1 MQPEKM
7 ATDEFNTICELG
19 KFSKDFDFKKA
30 VSEFFWSIIC
40 SSDSYKEELVTNC
53 ITKFSEMVKY
63 WDMDVKQEFFIKLQ
77 ANIDHELSTVSSL
90 KVFKQLIKDQKDRTS
105 YNITY
110 SQQQASTTATVET
123 EELTLAKSLD
133 ILITQRNLV
142 SSLLSNLTK
151 YCLKVKTLLPAG
163 HTSDVSQRKKINLVN
178 PKYSHHEEIDE
189 RLSFIKYLA
198 SVS

>member
-1 MQPEKM
+1 M
-7 ATDEFNTICELG
+7 
-19 KFSKDFDFKKA
+19 
-30 VSEFFWSIIC
+30 
-40 SSDSYKEELVTNC
+40 TNC

-63 WDMDVKQEFFIKLQ
+63 WDMPVKHQFFVDLQ
-77 ANIDHELSTVSSL
+77 ANIDQELSSVSCL
-90 KVFKQLIKDQKDRTS
+90 KLFKQLIKDQKDRTS

-110 SQQQASTTATVET
+110 PNQQASTTAVVDAD
-123 EELTLAKSLD
+123 ELTLAKSLD

-142 SSLLSNLTK
+142 GSLLGNLTK
-151 YCLKVKTLLPAG
+151 YCLRVKALLPEG
-163 HTSDVSQRKKINLVN
+163 TTTDVSQRKKLNLVN